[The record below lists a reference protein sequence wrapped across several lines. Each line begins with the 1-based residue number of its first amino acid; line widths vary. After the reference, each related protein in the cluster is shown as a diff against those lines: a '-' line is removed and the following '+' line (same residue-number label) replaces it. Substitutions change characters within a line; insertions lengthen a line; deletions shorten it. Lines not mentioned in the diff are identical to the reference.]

1 MTATNLS
8 DIFSYNHGVPA
19 PKAIIKQRLQWCIAD
34 SNVINLEIN
43 SSDTELVRNFS
54 SWQGRGHDRYGV
66 PRIGKISRGSESGR
80 QAWIPSRKAHLR
92 GGRPIS
98 IRGIDSLR
106 HARRY
111 MKYNVMLGTVE
122 NIYEPN
128 CFGYATDG
136 DIYTAR
142 YIRRALWTAYF
153 DRLRHIVNDE
163 LEQLD
168 PDSLYHHDIKYALR
182 NMVRRIYVEYHHFEY
197 DDGPYRTML
206 ELMLSA
212 DVFPFGLKGAGS
224 KVRDLINAVRKPY
237 EDAMDVLRE
246 AWEEA
251 EVSVCGHCGKIVVG
265 YTRQVDGYGD
275 VCNIC
280 IRSGEFIY
288 SDCMDTHLLR
298 GDAYRV
304 YLGER
309 SIDGDEDDVCTYD
322 YGRYEFHE
330 MWDEDDNIVFA
341 DDECYEYN
349 TEDEYSDTIGDYHSS
364 RGVLEHIP
372 AKDDNPSIGF
382 ELEFERDNTRRYLC
396 DYAYEIL
403 DEVKYYE
410 DEDGYSYRYAHL
422 EHDGSL
428 DDGFEMVT
436 SWTGLS
442 VHEEMMRKLLVD
454 SEATDGLISHDT
466 STCGLHVHISKANMS
481 MVHQTKMAI
490 FINAPENQVPLDK
503 FARRKSNSYAK
514 RGVQYSREQIQR
526 ELRTMREGGNY
537 DYSIVASHPL
547 AIVKARYYRETGP
560 AKETFSAFIK
570 RNPSVLASVQDER
583 YRAINFLPKNTV
595 ELRLFRGTRKFETL
609 MATLEFANALYWYTK
624 EASWSKLTMDD
635 FVAWLPT
642 RPDVRSKY
650 LRTYLV
656 VRGIATVKNIGLV
669 QSATTSARAAA

>member
-1 MTATNLS
+1 MTTTNLS

-19 PKAIIKQRLQWCIAD
+19 PKAIIKQRLQWCTAD

-43 SSDTELVRNFS
+43 SSDMELVRNFS

-66 PRIGKISRGSESGR
+66 PRIGKISRGPEPGR
-80 QAWIPSRKAHLR
+80 RAWIPSRRAHLR

-111 MKYNVMLGTVE
+111 MKHNVMLGSVE

-136 DIYTAR
+136 DIYIAR
-142 YIRRALWTAYF
+142 YNRRALWTAYF

-168 PDSLYHHDIKYALR
+168 PDSLYYLDIKYALR
-182 NMVRRIYVEYHHFEY
+182 NIVRRIYVEYGHFEY
-197 DDGPYRTML
+197 DSGPYCDML

-237 EDAMDVLRE
+237 EDAMGILRE
-246 AWEEA
+246 AWVAA
-251 EVSVCGHCGKIVVG
+251 EVTVCDHCGKIVVG
-265 YTRQVDGYGD
+265 CARQVGGYVD

-288 SDCMDTHLLR
+288 SDCMNTHLLR

-304 YLGER
+304 YLGEC
-309 SIDGDEDDVCTYD
+309 SINGDEDDVCTYE
-322 YGRYEFHE
+322 YGQNEFHE
-330 MWDEDDNIVFA
+330 MRDEDGNIVFA
-341 DDECYEYN
+341 DYDCYSYN
-349 TEDEYSDTIGDYHSS
+349 ADDGEIGDYHSS

-382 ELEFERDNTRRYLC
+382 ELEFERRDDDKQLC
-396 DYAYEIL
+396 DYADEIL

-410 DEDGYSYRYAHL
+410 DKDGRTYRYAHL

-428 DDGFEMVT
+428 EYGFEMVT

-454 SEATDGLISHDT
+454 SEATEGLISHDT
-466 STCGLHVHISKANMS
+466 RTCGLHVHISKANMS

-514 RGVQYSREQIQR
+514 RGVEYSKEAIQR
-526 ELRTMREGGNY
+526 ELRTMREGGHY
-537 DYSIVASHPL
+537 DYSVVASHPL

-560 AKETFSAFIK
+560 AKETFSTFIK
-570 RNPSVLASVQDER
+570 RNQSVLASVQDER
-583 YRAINFLPKNTV
+583 YKAINFLPKNTV

-609 MATLEFANALYWYTK
+609 MATLEFANALYWFTK

-656 VRGIATVKNIGLV
+656 VRGIATVKNVGLAP
-669 QSATTSARAAA
+669 SPTASARATT